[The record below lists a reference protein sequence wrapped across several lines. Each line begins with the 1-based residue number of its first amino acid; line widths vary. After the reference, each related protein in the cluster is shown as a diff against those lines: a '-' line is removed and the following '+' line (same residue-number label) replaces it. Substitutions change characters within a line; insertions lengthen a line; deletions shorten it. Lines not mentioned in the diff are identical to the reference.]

1 MNTEQLMNIKIENIL
16 EMFSIK
22 IENILERY
30 IIYLKDNFTEEYED
44 EEFDYVYVKNAL
56 LMTGR
61 LLPIYKEDEDDVDRL
76 DYFKKLV
83 LDNFRRNDEYDN
95 DIIDN
100 IVEKYRGQ
108 SDVEYYAEDVYM
120 LNEIDSEDEE
130 EINYENWYINQRY
143 MFLTNTGL
151 YIGQILLSEEY
162 QLNKVDFIKS
172 IIDSLNNPV
181 FLK

>member
-1 MNTEQLMNIKIENIL
+1 MNNKQLTNIKIENIL
-16 EMFSIK
+16 EMF
-22 IENILERY
+22 

-44 EEFDYVYVKNAL
+44 EVFDYVYVKYAL

-61 LLPIYKEDEDDVDRL
+61 QLPIYQEDDYDRL
-76 DYFKKLV
+76 DYFKKL
-83 LDNFRRNDEYDN
+83 LFDNFMDDDGYNS

-120 LNEIDSEDEE
+120 LNEIDSEDEDE
-130 EINYENWYINQRY
+130 TNYENWYINKRY
-143 MFLTNTGL
+143 MFLTNMGV
-151 YIGQILLSEEY
+151 YIEMMLLIEEH

>member
-1 MNTEQLMNIKIENIL
+1 MNTEQLTQLTN
-16 EMFSIK
+16 IK

-30 IIYLKDNFTEEYED
+30 IIYLKDNFTEEEG
-44 EEFDYVYVKNAL
+44 EEFDYVYVKYEL

-61 LLPIYKEDEDDVDRL
+61 RVPIYKEDDVEEDDVDRL

-83 LDNFRRNDEYDN
+83 FDNFTDNDDGDGYN
-95 DIIDN
+95 SDIIDI
-100 IVEKYRGQ
+100 IVERYRGQ
-108 SDVEYYAEDVYM
+108 SDFNYYQGCIYILDET
-120 LNEIDSEDEE
+120 DSEDEDE
-130 EINYENWYINQRY
+130 TNYGNWYSNKRY

-151 YIGQILLSEEY
+151 YIGQILLDEEY
-162 QLNKVDFIKS
+162 KLNKVDFVKS